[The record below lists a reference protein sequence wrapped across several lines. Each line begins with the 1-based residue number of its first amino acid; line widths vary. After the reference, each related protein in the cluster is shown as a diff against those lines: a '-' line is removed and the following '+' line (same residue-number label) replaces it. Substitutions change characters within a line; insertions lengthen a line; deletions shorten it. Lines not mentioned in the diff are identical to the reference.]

1 MRSPRLRQLF
11 EYLYE
16 KSVADPGLPLTEE
29 RIGVEVF
36 GRSEGYDTGV
46 DTIVRVQVSQL
57 RKRLEH
63 HFLSDGAHEPVIIEF
78 PRRSYMPVFRLREMD
93 VPEAKSVEPTKTP
106 FPWKTVSVCLAALLA
121 LSGWLLAEHSDLGR
135 RALAGAGGTPF
146 RDHFWRQLLRG
157 ERQTQL
163 ITSDANAMVICDF
176 LGRTL
181 TPAEYVGSGYPDGLI
196 DLQIQDPATRRVL
209 KNIASNFVTNMPDLR
224 VANRLS
230 LTAASVGGRLNTM
243 FARDFRYQP
252 QTPDNLIL
260 LSHRK
265 ANPWVALFE
274 EKMNFKYEFDSK
286 QNSAALVNRAP
297 KPGEEPRYP
306 VQWGVQT
313 YALIAYMRKP
323 VGEGMVLLLEGA
335 DTMGPEADCHLLTDE
350 ARIKSLYDRL
360 GITTSERVPDFEVLL
375 RAKLLRGFVREYEI
389 VAHRILSR

>member
-1 MRSPRLRQLF
+1 MGGIACQVGRGFDRRDRSSSRFLRADRSDTLVACTSAMSPNQQVEPESPAPDSASCRSLFDRVKAGPDLMRSPRLRQLF

-78 PRRSYMPVFRLREMD
+78 PRRSYTPVFRLREMD

-146 RDHFWRQLLRG
+146 RDHFWRQLFRG

-224 VANRLS
+224 VAS
-230 LTAASVGGRLNTM
+230 
-243 FARDFRYQP
+243 
-252 QTPDNLIL
+252 
-260 LSHRK
+260 
-265 ANPWVALFE
+265 
-274 EKMNFKYEFDSK
+274 
-286 QNSAALVNRAP
+286 RA
-297 KPGEEPRYP
+297 
-306 VQWGVQT
+306 
-313 YALIAYMRKP
+313 
-323 VGEGMVLLLEGA
+323 
-335 DTMGPEADCHLLTDE
+335 C
-350 ARIKSLYDRL
+350 S
-360 GITTSERVPDFEVLL
+360 
-375 RAKLLRGFVREYEI
+375 
-389 VAHRILSR
+389 